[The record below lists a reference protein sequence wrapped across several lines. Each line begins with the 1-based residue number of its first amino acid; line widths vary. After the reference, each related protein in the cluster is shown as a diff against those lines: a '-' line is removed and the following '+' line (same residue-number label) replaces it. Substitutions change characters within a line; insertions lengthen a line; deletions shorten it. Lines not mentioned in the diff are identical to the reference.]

1 MDKENNIIEL
11 QILKKVKK
19 NKKKQIINKE
29 FKVLFNFVD
38 TIIYI

>member
-11 QILKKVKK
+11 QILTKVKK